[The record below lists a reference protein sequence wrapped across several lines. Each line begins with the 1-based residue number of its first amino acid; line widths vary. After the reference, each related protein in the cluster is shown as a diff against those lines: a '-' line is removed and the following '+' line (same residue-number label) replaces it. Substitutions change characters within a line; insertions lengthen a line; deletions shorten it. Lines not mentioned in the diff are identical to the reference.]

1 MDTFKNLLFRAGFM
15 NFGKLDRKATM
26 EFLLIN
32 SERTLERWVSTNKPC
47 PRAV

>member
-1 MDTFKNLLFRAGFM
+1 MDTVKNLLFRAGFM

-32 SERTLERWVSTNKPC
+32 SERTL
-47 PRAV
+47 